1 LAVGEHGRVHRVR
14 VVISNSHGQDPQQT
28 PPKLEILPTPQLS
41 ESTYSTRSLLSTCT
55 EARHEALASFG
66 AFPDTIPLAG
76 GKGGGSIL
84 RCDLT
89 RDILLLADVCSDT
102 LFSLDDLHCHHPSL
116 LTPLLTSTR
125 HLGLDLAPL
134 LEETADSSYLHA
146 SAAIHPE
153 LETALVTFVAS
164 FPHLEQVYLLQAS
177 AAVCDGD
184 VVPIPAEHVF
194 GGGDAASTIPPLS
207 TTATTTTTATATA
220 TTTNTTITLTT
231 TSPTPAITTI
241 TTSSSTPH
249 PSPPTHKL
257 SAPPSR
263 EYYTT
268 RPFPSYR
275 VTQAYYTH
283 LTRLMRFLCQFRQGL
298 DAPAVV
304 TDLMEEAGLVERLEG
319 VKVRLLGHYVAVSG
333 AAGGGGGGGGDDGA
347 SDDGE
352 WGVEGSG
359 QGREEERLM
368 LSSPE
373 RCLEVALGRE
383 PRWVQ
388 WEWVCQ
394 CLDC

>member
-28 PPKLEILPTPQLS
+28 PPKLEILPTPQLA

-134 LEETADSSYLHA
+134 LEERADSSYLHA

-153 LETALVTFVAS
+153 LETALLTFVAS

-207 TTATTTTTATATA
+207 TTATTT
-220 TTTNTTITLTT
+220 
-231 TSPTPAITTI
+231 AITTVTTTPMLAI
-241 TTSSSTPH
+241 TIASSTSPFN
-249 PSPPTHKL
+249 PPTHKASTPL
-257 SAPPSR
+257 NR

-275 VTQAYYTH
+275 VTQAYYTR
-283 LTRLMRFLCQFRQGL
+283 LTRLVRFLCQFRQAL

-304 TDLMEEAGLVERLEG
+304 TDQMEEAGLVERLEA

-333 AAGGGGGGGGDDGA
+333 GGAVVSSGTDGDDDGNGDGEKWSVEGGGKGQ
-347 SDDGE
+347 E
-352 WGVEGSG
+352 QEG
-359 QGREEERLM
+359 LM

-373 RCLEVALGRE
+373 RCLGVALGRE